1 MRLRLTNYC
10 GRESSSMSLVAS
22 VHTGFIGGNE
32 ADLMTF
38 LVDTLRIMAI
48 TAGHASTWD
57 MNR

>member
-1 MRLRLTNYC
+1 
-10 GRESSSMSLVAS
+10 MSLVAS